1 MKAGTG
7 VRKPGIPLLP
17 TLLVAAAALTMIAL
31 GIWQLRR
38 AETKEALLARYAAV
52 ETMAAMVTW
61 PRDEAGREAS
71 LYRRSQVACER
82 VLERR
87 MTAGRNAADEPG
99 WAQVARCA
107 LDGGGEAEVVL
118 GWSLAPQPVPWAG
131 GVAEGIVAPAGRHGA
146 RLVADPPLAGL
157 IANAAPD
164 PGDLPNN
171 HLAYAVQWFFFAATA
186 VTIYAIA
193 LRKRLAGR

>member
-52 ETMAAMVTW
+52 ETTAAMVTW

-71 LYRRSQVACER
+71 LYRRSRVACER